1 MNSKFLSSRMISEM
15 QVMLLQEYEILLFK
29 YISELIAIAKN
40 RKMDLHQMFRMYD
53 KNSSGII

>member
-1 MNSKFLSSRMISEM
+1 MISEM